1 MRKYLCLICLLY
13 PAYAWNLFSSE
24 DTNDSFQKAELKHSA
39 RTNQTP
45 PKCLSRK
52 EQSKQNR
59 FTCPKV
65 NELYKQGMRW
75 KTDSGWKGYQD
86 SFSDNIRGFMGAQW
100 KGVGIGRVICI
111 YSSDD
116 NNEFP
121 IQIATTKLVQRPD
134 YPLWDDEPNKDLLN
148 CVSKKGNTCDCQF
161 SFYIEKKETDI
172 DKIISSIDKK

>member
-1 MRKYLCLICLLY
+1 MRKYLYLIALVY
-13 PAYAWNLFSSE
+13 PACAWNLFSSE
-24 DTNDSFQKAELKHSA
+24 SQEPLQKAEIIGST

-45 PKCLSRK
+45 PKCLSRR
-52 EQSKQNR
+52 EQAKKNR

-86 SFSDNIRGFMGAQW
+86 SFADNIRGFLGAQW

-116 NNEFP
+116 DNEFP
-121 IQIATTKLVQRPD
+121 IQIATTQLVKRPE
-134 YPLWDDEPNKDLLN
+134 YPLWEDNSQKDLLN
-148 CVSKKGNTCDCQF
+148 CISKTANPCDCQF

-172 DKIISSIDKK
+172 DKIVSSIEKK